1 MDASDR
7 RNRSAEEAAEWWV
20 QLQGDVSRADREQY
34 VDWLRESSVHVAEML
49 RVAQVHGALEQF
61 QRWPGIP
68 IDGAR
73 EEEDSVVRL
82 PTPERRAEL
91 RKDAP
96 ERAPRRRA
104 VAWSM
109 AAMLIIVTGLAA
121 VLLIQSRGW
130 TIQTD
135 RGERREVSL
144 ADGSVVQVDPETRLR
159 VKYEEHARRV
169 FLERG
174 RALFHVAKNTER
186 PFLVEANNTTVRAV
200 GTAFAV
206 ERQHESI
213 VVTVAEGKVAVF
225 PAHSLATPLPVTP
238 PLSGSADIR
247 HKVEPGASIASTSS
261 TSSGYEHTQNGVQSA
276 PSPLPTG
283 SAPEIFLTANQ
294 QVTVSGSG
302 SAETVLVV
310 DSGRALA
317 WADGRLVLENRS
329 VADAVHEFN
338 RYNRIQ
344 IVVNDVELARR
355 PISGV
360 FNAADP
366 ESFVAFLSSV
376 ARVHITRGD
385 GADIAIDMAK

>member
-7 RNRSAEEAAEWWV
+7 RNRVAEEAAEWWV
-20 QLQGDVSRADREQY
+20 LLQGDVSRADREKY

-61 QRWPGIP
+61 QRWSGIP
-68 IDGAR
+68 IDGSR
-73 EEEDSVVRL
+73 EEDDSVVRL
-82 PTPERRAEL
+82 PMSERRMEL
-91 RKDAP
+91 RKDTP
-96 ERAPRRRA
+96 ELRPRRRA

-109 AAMLIIVTGLAA
+109 AAMLFVATGLAA
-121 VLLIQSRGW
+121 ILLMQSRGR

-135 RGERREVSL
+135 RGERREVAL
-144 ADGSVVQVDPETRLR
+144 ADGSVIQVDPETRLR
-159 VKYEEHARRV
+159 VKYEDHTRRV

-174 RALFHVAKNTER
+174 RAFFHVAKNAER
-186 PFLVEANNTTVRAV
+186 PFLVEANNTMVRAV

-206 ERQHESI
+206 ERQRESI

-225 PAHSLATPLPVTP
+225 SAHSLATPSPVTP
-238 PLSGSADIR
+238 SPSGSANIQG
-247 HKVEPGASIASTSS
+247 KVASGALTFSTS
-261 TSSGYEHTQNGVQSA
+261 TVSSGHRLTQHGLQSEPPPA
-276 PSPLPTG
+276 PTG
-283 SAPEIFLTANQ
+283 AAPEIFLTANQ
-294 QVTVSGSG
+294 QVTVSKSG
-302 SAETVLVV
+302 SADAVLVV

-329 VADAVHEFN
+329 VADAVREFN
-338 RYNRIQ
+338 HYNRIQ
-344 IVVNDVELARR
+344 IVVNDAELASR

-376 ARVHITRGD
+376 ARLHITRGD
-385 GADIAIDMAK
+385 DAIIAIVATK

>member
-7 RNRSAEEAAEWWV
+7 RNRVAAEAVEWWV
-20 QLQGDVSRADREQY
+20 LLQGDASRADREQY
-34 VDWLRESSVHVAEML
+34 VDWLRESSTHVAEML

-61 QRWPGIP
+61 QRWSGIP
-68 IDGAR
+68 VDGSR
-73 EEEDSVVRL
+73 EADDSVVRL
-82 PTPERRAEL
+82 PTSERRVEQRKDTPERG
-91 RKDAP
+91 
-96 ERAPRRRA
+96 PRRRA

-109 AAMLIIVTGLAA
+109 AAMLLVATGLAA
-121 VLLIQSRGW
+121 ILLIQSRGQ

-159 VKYEEHARRV
+159 VKYEERARRV

-174 RALFHVAKNTER
+174 RALFHVAKNTAR

-225 PAHSLATPLPVTP
+225 PSHSLATPPPVTSSA
-238 PLSGSADIR
+238 SGSADIR
-247 HKVEPGASIASTSS
+247 GKIAPGASMFSNSS
-261 TSSGYEHTQNGVQSA
+261 VSSGHELPQRGVQSEPPPPA
-276 PSPLPTG
+276 TG
-283 SAPEIFLTANQ
+283 AGPEIFLTANQ
-294 QVTVSGSG
+294 QVTISESG
-302 SAETVLVV
+302 SAEAVLVV
-310 DSGRALA
+310 DSSRALS
-317 WADGRLVLENRS
+317 WADGRLVLENRT
-329 VADAVHEFN
+329 VADAVREFN
-338 RYNRIQ
+338 HYNRVQ
-344 IVVNDVELARR
+344 IVINDADLARR

-360 FNAADP
+360 FNTADP

-376 ARVHITRGD
+376 ARVHITHRD
-385 GADIAIDMAK
+385 GEAIAIDEAK